1 MCLGV
6 PAQITRIK
14 APGRAT
20 VEISGVS
27 REISTD
33 LLAGEDITPG
43 QWVLVHVGF
52 ALSVIDEEEAA
63 LTLQQIQQLGGG
75 TFEDELDSFRGTRI

>member
-6 PAQITRIK
+6 PAQITK
-14 APGRAT
+14 VETPGRAT
-20 VEISGVS
+20 VTISGVS

-33 LLAGEDITPG
+33 LLPVEAVSPG

-52 ALSVIDEEEAA
+52 ALSLIDEEEAA
-63 LTLQQIQQLGGG
+63 ITLQQIRQLGGG
-75 TFEDELDSFRGTRI
+75 TFEDELDSFRGSRI